1 MEVRQVL
8 SHIGSNSVRTHPFG
22 DDLLSIFSTVL
33 PAGLTLHPDC
43 TGADLM
49 SIYEILPDE
58 SKARVK
64 RAVPTPD
71 ASDANTERTTRSLLT
86 IAMFMALLS
95 SMLVIAL
102 VAFISMSKF
111 DSKERTPAADIIE
124 DVIVIFKQDDGNK

>member
-8 SHIGSNSVRTHPFG
+8 SHIGNNSVRTHPFG

-33 PAGLTLHPDC
+33 PTGLTLHPDC
-43 TGADLM
+43 TGTDLM

-58 SKARVK
+58 SKERVK
-64 RAVPTPD
+64 RVVPSPD
-71 ASDANTERTTRSLLT
+71 VNDANTERTTRSLLT
-86 IAMFMALLS
+86 IAMIMAVLS
-95 SMLVIAL
+95 SLLAIGL

-124 DVIVIFKQDDGNK
+124 DVIVIFKQDDNNN